1 MENLPTLMSVAG
13 EILMNIV
20 NTITEN
26 LDTILDQGITI
37 LLSLIDGITQALPD
51 LVPKIVDIIVTITE
65 TLVEHAPEIIE
76 ARSKTYRSTSTRDNQ
91 INTTYHISN
100 IRYQKNN
107 ANTR

>member
-37 LLSLIDGITQALPD
+37 LLSLIERNNPGI
-51 LVPKIVDIIVTITE
+51 
-65 TLVEHAPEIIE
+65 
-76 ARSKTYRSTSTRDNQ
+76 ARFNTKNCRHNRNNYEYISRTRTGDN
-91 INTTYHISN
+91 
-100 IRYQKNN
+100 
-107 ANTR
+107 